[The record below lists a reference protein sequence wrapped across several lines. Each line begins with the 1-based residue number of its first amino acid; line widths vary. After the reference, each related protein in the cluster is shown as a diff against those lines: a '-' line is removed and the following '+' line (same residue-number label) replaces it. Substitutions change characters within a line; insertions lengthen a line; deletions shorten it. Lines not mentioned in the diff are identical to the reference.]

1 MQGLQRVHTAYFS
14 MAVVFV
20 ALVVSS
26 GCAVPGYNERSA
38 MLFEDELHT
47 EVKFGVFTPNSDHFS
62 EGEGSGIGIKVGY
75 EYEYGMHFGFEIQ
88 AMDDVQGAPY
98 SGPGV
103 LGNAE
108 EMRLVGEGALASSDR
123 RAITLNFDWDVPL
136 AQDGSLPY
144 LRYGVGVGGLYSKN
158 TLSVGFLDAVN
169 AGGGALVN
177 VTNQLMF
184 LVSPRASVR
193 WDTMGDSLTF
203 FVEGSYD
210 IASHDLILH
219 VDGDGDKAGEVD
231 YGGFNGFV
239 GVDFSF

>member
-108 EMRLVGEGALASSDR
+108 EMRLSVKEH
-123 RAITLNFDWDVPL
+123 
-136 AQDGSLPY
+136 SLPPIVAPSPSTSTGMCHS
-144 LRYGVGVGGLYSKN
+144 LRMEACPICVTASGSVDF
-158 TLSVGFLDAVN
+158 TRRILSVSDSSMRSTQVA
-169 AGGGALVN
+169 AHWS
-177 VTNQLMF
+177 T
-184 LVSPRASVR
+184 SPIS
-193 WDTMGDSLTF
+193 
-203 FVEGSYD
+203 
-210 IASHDLILH
+210 
-219 VDGDGDKAGEVD
+219 
-231 YGGFNGFV
+231 
-239 GVDFSF
+239 